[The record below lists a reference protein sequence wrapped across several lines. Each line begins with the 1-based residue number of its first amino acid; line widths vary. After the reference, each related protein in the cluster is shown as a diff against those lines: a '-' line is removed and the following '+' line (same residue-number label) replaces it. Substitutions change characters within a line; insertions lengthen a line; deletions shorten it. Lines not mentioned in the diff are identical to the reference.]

1 MPIRVQGSCSLSVIA
16 YMTPLDRLEM
26 TCKFSVVNLNKAG
39 FELGSGPAEN
49 LFCNLNLSLTF

>member
-16 YMTPLDRLEM
+16 YMTPLNRFEM
-26 TCKFSVVNLNKAG
+26 TCMFSVLNLKKAG

-49 LFCNLNLSLTF
+49 